1 MVQTDKSVGVDMN
14 HQNILDG
21 IEELVYVSDIHTHEL
36 LYVNKAMAATF
47 KRQRNDILGNKCYKI
62 IQGLDSPCSFCTN
75 DKLCKGRYY
84 TWSIRNR
91 NLNRTFKVSDTLID
105 FNGKPARLEIATDIS
120 DYVSYQG
127 VKREQ
132 QVLNKFFRRMIYL
145 LNCPLPRFNKHLGE
159 ILNELMHITGG
170 IRMGIYTFDKNK
182 QTSLLYA
189 QRVAKGT
196 VAVSQ
201 KDLPLA
207 FEYLQHWMPRLL
219 SNADVYVNDFAATAA
234 EHAKMATFI
243 RGLHINSFYWHPL
256 WFDNELIGVM
266 VIDGPDHQKLQRVRE
281 RLHSIAPVIAGA
293 IGRQLHYAFLE
304 RAVYTDIK
312 TGLFNRAGFMRN
324 VENLKYVNL
333 GLIVVDINGLKT
345 INEVFGHDK
354 GDEIL
359 EETAKHISQLYDKDQ
374 CYRLGDDEFLVV
386 LPNISEQTFSENL
399 FKAKSLFSG
408 GLGFSAS
415 VGGLLLD
422 GKQNLLKAL
431 SLATNMMLDEKQD
444 YYMRNPVGPRYR
456 PNYDQIL
463 SRLSHPHTIKKLID
477 NGNFFPYIQPIY
489 DTQGRLVK
497 GESLVRLNYHG
508 NLIAPNRFIPILES
522 MNMTQDIDYH
532 IFKTSCQILA
542 QRAKEGAHIYP
553 LSTNFSRYTI
563 TAPDFVD
570 KIESIVAQESV
581 DRSFLFLE
589 VTESA
594 EEREHQAL
602 IDVTRDLSE
611 KGYQV
616 AVDDFGVANA
626 NILTF
631 VSISMKTVKF
641 DKKLIDALSYG
652 NKAFDTLKVF
662 IDLLHARGI
671 KAVAEGVEHQEQVD
685 LLRDLGVDYLQGYFF
700 SRPLP
705 VDEFI
710 RLCDAE
716 NEKQLAA
723 SA

>member
-1 MVQTDKSVGVDMN
+1 MHTDKSIGVGMD

-21 IEELVYVSDIHTHEL
+21 IEELVYVSDIQTHEL
-36 LYVNKAMAATF
+36 LYVNKAMAAAF
-47 KRQRNDILGNKCYKI
+47 KLQRNEIVGRKCYEV
-62 IQGLDSPCSFCTN
+62 IQGFDSPCEFCTN

-84 TWSIRNR
+84 TWTIHNR
-91 NLNRTFKVSDTLID
+91 NLDRTFKVSDSLID
-105 FNGKPARLEIATDIS
+105 YNGKNARLEIATDIN

-132 QVLNKFFRRMIYL
+132 QFLNKFFRRMISL
-145 LNCPLPRFNKHLGE
+145 LNCPLPRFKKLLGE
-159 ILNELMHITGG
+159 ILNEIMHLTGG
-170 IRMGIYTFDKNK
+170 TRVGTFIFDKNK
-182 QTSLLYA
+182 ETVSLYV

-196 VAVSQ
+196 VEVAQ
-201 KDLPLA
+201 KDLSLTSD
-207 FEYLQHWMPRLL
+207 YVQHWMPRLM
-219 SNADVYVNDFAATAA
+219 SNSDIYVQDFAATAS
-234 EHAKMATFI
+234 EHSKMAAFI
-243 RGLHINSFYWHPL
+243 RNLHINSFYWHPL

-266 VIDGPDHQKLQRVRE
+266 VIDGPEHRKLLRVRE
-281 RLHSIAPVIAGA
+281 RLHNIAPVIAGA

-304 RAVYTDIK
+304 KAVYTDIK

-345 INEVFGHDK
+345 INEEFGHDK

-359 EETAKHISQLYDKDQ
+359 EETAKLITQLYDKDH
-374 CYRLGDDEFLVV
+374 CYRLGDDEFVVV
-386 LPNISEQTFSENL
+386 LPNISDQTFSENL
-399 FKAKSLFSG
+399 FTVKSLFSG

-422 GKQNLLKAL
+422 GRQNLLKAL
-431 SLATNMMLDEKQD
+431 SLATNMMLDEKQN
-444 YYMRNPVGPRYR
+444 YYLRNPVGPRYR
-456 PNYDQIL
+456 PSYDQIL

-489 DTQGRLVK
+489 DTQGHLVK

-508 NLIAPNRFIPILES
+508 NLIEPNRFIPILES

-532 IFKTSCQILA
+532 IFKTACKLLA
-542 QRAKEGAHIYP
+542 QRAREGYRIYP

-581 DRSFLFLE
+581 DKSFLYLE

-631 VSISMKTVKF
+631 ISISMNTVKF

-652 NKAFDTLKVF
+652 NKAFDTLKAF
-662 IDLLHARGI
+662 IDLLHSRGI
-671 KAVAEGVEHQEQVD
+671 KAVAEGVEHQDQVD
-685 LLRDLGVDYLQGYFF
+685 LLKDLGVDYLQGYFF

-705 VDEFI
+705 VDDFI
-710 RLCDAE
+710 KLCDAE
-716 NEKQLAA
+716 NEKRLAA